1 MQFLSGGLL
10 AVSPGGAERG
20 LPLPPARDSSGQA
33 RRFVADVLADVLT
46 DARADETLLDLA
58 TLLTSELV
66 TNGIVHAHTE
76 IRVVVDVTER
86 FVRVEVADG
95 NPSLPA
101 RRDYDESAMTG
112 RGIEMVELLSQEF
125 GVEPID
131 GDGKRVWFRLVR
143 GDTSGAAT
151 EESETAS
158 PVKTLPA
165 EARAGRHPAD
175 AGHLTRTVVLRDVP
189 VAIYCAWQQH
199 ADALLREAA
208 LVALDENGVATGDYP
223 LASQA
228 LGALALAASEIFVL
242 RDNGES
248 TADVSVVIAAD
259 AVPWFPILRDLLA
272 RATAL
277 SSAGRLLT
285 PPSLPEIVA
294 LRNWVCEEVA
304 RQSVGLPPVPWT
316 ALPLEEVGPAAASAE
331 SLDAVRSST
340 HALIA
345 ADASNRIVA
354 VSAAAAE
361 LLGWSDGE
369 LEGRRLVTVIPERFR
384 DRHVAGFPRHL
395 LDGSGP
401 LVGQTVNV
409 CALWRDGSE
418 IEVGLL
424 IERRPDATIRALFVA
439 TLTVL

>member
-10 AVSPGGAERG
+10 AVSPGGVQRQ
-20 LPLPPARDSSGQA
+20 LTLPPAPDSARHA
-33 RRFVADVLADVLT
+33 RRFVADVLTDVLT
-46 DARADETLLDLA
+46 DTRADETLFDLA
-58 TLLTSELV
+58 ALLTSELV

-76 IRVVVDVTER
+76 LRVVVDVTER

-112 RGIEMVELLSQEF
+112 RGIEMVELLSHEF

-158 PVKTLPA
+158 PVETAPA
-165 EARAGRHPAD
+165 GAPASPASPD
-175 AGHLTRTVVLRDVP
+175 AGHATRTVVLRDLP

-223 LASQA
+223 LAAQA
-228 LGALALAASEIFVL
+228 LSALASAASEIFVL

-277 SSAGRLLT
+277 ASAGRVLT
-285 PPSLPEIVA
+285 ASSLPEIVA
-294 LRNWVCEEVA
+294 VRNWVCDEVA
-304 RQSVGLPPVPWT
+304 RQSVALSPVPWT
-316 ALPLEEVGPAAASAE
+316 PLPLEEVGPAAASAE
-331 SLDAVRSST
+331 TLDAVRGAT
-340 HALIA
+340 HALVA
-345 ADASNRIVA
+345 ADAAHRIVA
-354 VSAAAAE
+354 VSGPAAQPPRPA
-361 LLGWSDGE
+361 
-369 LEGRRLVTVIPERFR
+369 GR
-384 DRHVAGFPRHL
+384 
-395 LDGSGP
+395 
-401 LVGQTVNV
+401 
-409 CALWRDGSE
+409 
-418 IEVGLL
+418 
-424 IERRPDATIRALFVA
+424 
-439 TLTVL
+439 

>member
-10 AVSPGGAERG
+10 AVSTGGVQRQ
-20 LPLPPARDSSGQA
+20 LTLPPAPDSAGHA

-46 DARADETLLDLA
+46 DARSDETLLDLA

-76 IRVVVDVTER
+76 LRVVVDVTER
-86 FVRVEVADG
+86 VVRVEVADG
-95 NPSLPA
+95 KPSLAA

-112 RGIEMVELLSQEF
+112 RGIEMVELLSHEF
-125 GVEPID
+125 GAEPID

-151 EESETAS
+151 DEPETAS
-158 PVKTLPA
+158 PVETTPVEAPA
-165 EARAGRHPAD
+165 QAPHRS
-175 AGHLTRTVVLRDVP
+175 RTVVLRNVP
-189 VAIYCAWQQH
+189 TAIYCAWQQH
-199 ADALLREAA
+199 ADALLREATM
-208 LVALDENGVATGDYP
+208 VALDENGVAAGDYP
-223 LASQA
+223 LAAQA
-228 LGALALAASEIFVL
+228 LGALAAAASEIFAL
-242 RDNGES
+242 RDNGVPS
-248 TADVSVVIAAD
+248 ADVPLDISAD

-277 SSAGRLLT
+277 SMAGRLLT

-384 DRHVAGFPRHL
+384 DRHVAGFTRHL

-409 CALWRDGSE
+409 CALRRDGSE